1 MSEVNVVVVVVVLLD
16 LSLSMVFKFF
26 PRKMIDDGRWVMS
39 DGGGRGR

>member
-1 MSEVNVVVVVVVLLD
+1 MKSTAVVVVVVVLLD

-26 PRKMIDDGRWVMS
+26 PRKMIDDGCWVMS